1 MVFCSEVFPCAN
13 SFKAFP
19 AFSSTE
25 LAVSGFMLTS
35 LTYLELSFVQGG
47 KSVRVLLHAIIQFD
61 QADHPKLIGVGS
73 AHYVWVA

>member
-1 MVFCSEVFPCAN
+1 MVFCSEVFSCAS

-19 AFSSTE
+19 AFSSTQF
-25 LAVSGFMLTS
+25 AVSGFMLTS
-35 LTYLELSFVQGG
+35 LAYLELSFVQAD